1 MYTMRRIQRLYVA
14 IERKTRACTIE
25 ADVRIWQSRSWIKDL
40 LPLPPVADNLLPL
53 PPVADNRTYTK
64 INRIFIL
71 AEHENGNEDEIHV
84 GNSDGADCPLHRVPK
99 EVIEKLLTLVQ
110 NVEKK

>member
-1 MYTMRRIQRLYVA
+1 MHDAEDFNDYTLLLKEKHA
-14 IERKTRACTIE
+14 LTRFE
-25 ADVRIWQSRSWIKDL
+25 NDVRIWQSRNWIKDL
-40 LPLPPVADNLLPL
+40 LPP

-99 EVIEKLLTLVQ
+99 EVIKELLTLVQ
-110 NVEKK
+110 DVDKK